1 MNEFGLPIREDWIL
15 RNAEENTN
23 YMMKAI
29 QSMDEL
35 PSAWFCVNDG
45 LGFLLC
51 STLQQL
57 GVRIPEQV
65 SIVSFDNGYL
75 SQVSMPPITSMDIN
89 LKLYGRKA
97 VEQLMRR
104 MDHPSEP
111 FTELLLPTK
120 MLIRHSTGPAPN

>member
-1 MNEFGLPIREDWIL
+1 MW
-15 RNAEENTN
+15 
-23 YMMKAI
+23 KATPNKCDVRLSI
-29 QSMDEL
+29 SLTYVEYL
-35 PSAWFCVNDG
+35 HSLISRLVNHFEAVRY
-45 LGFLLC
+45 LAQGFLLC

-89 LKLYGRKA
+89 LKLYERKA

-120 MLIRHSTGPAPN
+120 ILIRQSTGPAPN